1 MINIQLDDS
10 RRLTGK
16 SLLWDHPGAI
26 IDGFVQGIDK
36 ATVVARWQDF
46 AHQLLRAV
54 AWPDEQTCARIF
66 ENGISVAISAPV
78 DALYSAC
85 ELNEAA
91 WEFAR
96 ADLTSQTA
104 EETWPGCIERLRS
117 AIAAEAHPEL
127 LDLLALAKQQGVVG
141 LADDDAFSLGA
152 GPSAQV
158 WPIAALPAPA
168 DIHWA
173 DYQNIPVAMVTGTN
187 GKSTSVRI
195 LSAMV
200 EASGRRCG
208 VTSTDF
214 IRIGSDIIDRG
225 DFSGPGGA
233 RIVLRHPKTEVA
245 ILEVARGGILRRG
258 LPIDRVDVC
267 LVTNVAEDHLGQ
279 YGINTVE
286 ALAQTK
292 LVVSKALSGGTL
304 VLNADDPL
312 LVTYAEPLSV
322 RQCWFALSEHNEV
335 IARHRAANG
344 PVCFMRAG
352 MLVYFDGQAEHD
364 MVAVDAI
371 PMTLQG
377 AAVHNIS
384 NALGAIGVAQC
395 LGLDRADIASALEQF
410 ASNVNDNP
418 GRGNQFE
425 VKGARVILDFAHNM
439 HGIEAMANTLAKLPA
454 QRKYLM
460 LSMAGDRSDREI
472 LAATSAAMVM
482 QPDLLIAADLP
493 VYYRGRKPGEVTDLI
508 AQAARASGMA
518 DSAIEYAADPVAGT
532 KRIVSQLQASELAL
546 LFALSDRDD
555 IVELLNL
562 G

>member
-16 SLLWDHPGAI
+16 SLLWDLPGAV

-36 ATVVARWQDF
+36 ARVVARWEDF
-46 AHQLLRAV
+46 AHQLMTAV
-54 AWPDEQTCARIF
+54 AWSDEQTCARIF
-66 ENGISVAISAPV
+66 ENGITVAVSAPL
-78 DALYSAC
+78 DGLYSAC

-91 WEFAR
+91 WNFAR
-96 ADLTSQTA
+96 SDLTSQSP
-104 EETWPGCIERLRS
+104 EESLPACIERLRA
-117 AIAAEAHPEL
+117 AIAAEAHPDLMTL
-127 LDLLALAKQQGVVG
+127 LTLAKQQAVVG
-141 LADDDAFSLGA
+141 LADDELFSLGS
-152 GPSAQV
+152 GPTAQV
-158 WPIAALPAPA
+158 WPIVALPALA
-168 DIHWA
+168 DIHWP
-173 DYQNIPVAMVTGTN
+173 DYQSIPVAMVTGTN

-195 LSAMV
+195 LSAMIA
-200 EASGRRCG
+200 ASGRCCG

-214 IRIGSDIIDRG
+214 IRVGRDIIDRG
-225 DFSGPGGA
+225 DYSGPGGA
-233 RIVLRHPKTEVA
+233 RIVLRHPKTEIA

-258 LPIDRVDVC
+258 LPLDRVDVA

-292 LVVSKALSGGTL
+292 LVVSKALAGGTL
-304 VLNADDPL
+304 VLNADDRL
-312 LVTYAEPLSV
+312 LVAFAEPLTV

-335 IARHRAANG
+335 IERHKATGGR
-344 PVCFMRAG
+344 VCFMRAG
-352 MLVYFDGQAEHD
+352 MLVYFDGQTEQNI
-364 MVAVDAI
+364 VAVNAI

-395 LGLDRADIASALEQF
+395 LGLDRTDIASALEQF
-410 ASNVNDNP
+410 ASNMEDNP

-425 VKGARVILDFAHNM
+425 VKGARVMLDFAHNR

-454 QRKYLM
+454 KRKYLM

-472 LAATSAAMVM
+472 LASTTAAMAM

-493 VYYRGRKPGEVTDLI
+493 LYFRGRKPGEVTDLI
-508 AQAARASGMA
+508 TQAARACGMA
-518 DSAIEYAADPVAGT
+518 ASAIEYAADPVAGT
-532 KRIVSQLQASELAL
+532 KRIVSQLQSSELAL

>member
-16 SLLWDHPGAI
+16 SLLWDLPGAI

-36 ATVVARWQDF
+36 ATVVARWEDF
-46 AHQLLRAV
+46 AQQLLTAV
-54 AWPDEQTCARIF
+54 AWPNEQCCARIF
-66 ENGISVAISAPV
+66 ENGITVAISAPL

-91 WEFAR
+91 WDLAR
-96 ADLTSQTA
+96 ADLTGQIPDESLPTCVQ
-104 EETWPGCIERLRS
+104 RLRS
-117 AIAAEAHPEL
+117 AIEDETNPEL
-127 LDLLALAKQQGVVG
+127 LNLLNLAKQQGVVS
-141 LADDDAFSLGA
+141 LADDEEFSLGY
-152 GPSAQV
+152 GPTAQV
-158 WPIAALPAPA
+158 WPISALPAVA
-168 DIHWA
+168 DIHWP
-173 DYQNIPVAMVTGTN
+173 DYQAIPVALVTGTN

-195 LSAMV
+195 LSAMI

-214 IRIGSDIIDRG
+214 IRVGSEIIDKG
-225 DFSGPGGA
+225 DYSGPGGA

-258 LPIDRVDVC
+258 LPLDRVDVA

-286 ALAQTK
+286 ALGQTK
-292 LVVSKALSGGTL
+292 LVVSKALAGGTL
-304 VLNADDPL
+304 VLNADDDL
-312 LVTYAEPLSV
+312 LVKIAEPLTV
-322 RQCWFALSEHNEV
+322 RKCWFALSEHNAAV
-335 IARHRAANG
+335 QRHKAAGG

-352 MLVYFDGQAEHD
+352 MLVYFDGLSVQNIIEAN
-364 MVAVDAI
+364 AI

-377 AAVHNIS
+377 AAVHNIR
-384 NALGAIGVAQC
+384 NALGAIGVARC
-395 LGLDRADIASALEQF
+395 LGLDGVDIASALAHF
-410 ASNVNDNP
+410 ASSVDDNP
-418 GRGNQFE
+418 GRGNQFD

-439 HGIEAMANTLAKLPA
+439 HGIDAMANTLAKMPA
-454 QRKYLM
+454 RRKYLM

-472 LAATSAAMVM
+472 LGATMAAMAM
-482 QPDLLIAADLP
+482 KPDLLIAADLP
-493 VYYRGRKPGEVTDLI
+493 DYYRGRKPGEVSDLI
-508 AQAARASGMA
+508 AQAARSCGM
-518 DSAIEYAADPVAGT
+518 DEKAIEYAADPVAGT
-532 KRIVSQLQASELAL
+532 KRIISQLQASELAL
-546 LFALSDRDD
+546 LFALSDRED

>member
-36 ATVVARWQDF
+36 AAVVARWEDF
-46 AHQLLRAV
+46 AHRLLTAV
-54 AWPDEQTCARIF
+54 AWPNEHCCARIF
-66 ENGISVAISAPV
+66 ENGITVAVSAPL

-91 WEFAR
+91 WELAR
-96 ADLTSQTA
+96 ADLTGQPP
-104 EETWPGCIERLRS
+104 EESLPACVLRLRS
-117 AIAAEAHPEL
+117 AIDEETNPEL
-127 LDLLALAKQQGVVG
+127 LNLLNLAKQQGVVS
-141 LADDDAFSLGA
+141 LADDDEFSLGY
-152 GPSAQV
+152 GPTAQV
-158 WPIAALPAPA
+158 WPITALPAVA

-173 DYQNIPVAMVTGTN
+173 DYQSIPVAMVTGTN

-195 LSAMV
+195 LSAMI

-214 IRIGSDIIDRG
+214 IRVGNEIIDRG
-225 DFSGPGGA
+225 DYSGPGGA

-258 LPIDRVDVC
+258 LPLDRVDVS

-292 LVVSKALSGGTL
+292 LVVSKALAGGTL
-304 VLNADDPL
+304 VLNADDAL
-312 LVTYAEPLSV
+312 LVQMAEPLMV
-322 RQCWFALSEHNEV
+322 RQCWFALSEQNEV
-335 IARHRAANG
+335 LQRHKAAG
-344 PVCFMRAG
+344 DPVCFMRAG
-352 MLVYFDGQAEHD
+352 QLVYFDGHTDQD
-364 MVAVDAI
+364 IVAVDAI

-395 LGLDRADIASALEQF
+395 LGLDRVDIASALEHF
-410 ASNVNDNP
+410 ASSVDDNP

-439 HGIEAMANTLAKLPA
+439 HGIDAMANTLAKLPA
-454 QRKYLM
+454 SRKYLM

-472 LAATSAAMVM
+472 LAASRAAMAM

-493 VYYRGRKPGEVTDLI
+493 DYYRGRKPGEVTDLI
-508 AQAARASGMA
+508 AQAARTCGMEER
-518 DSAIEYAADPVAGT
+518 AIEYAADPVAGT
-532 KRIVSQLQASELAL
+532 KRIISQLQPSELAL